1 MKKLFIILLILI
13 PVFAFADLGGGQ
25 RADNFKYTSTSDIVN
40 TTPVEIGVAKTGRK
54 YCVTGITVSNTDTSV
69 TTIVNLLD
77 GTTPIWH
84 CPATANG
91 GGCVVPFDPP
101 VCGTSNTA
109 LKVEAVT
116 TSAQVRVSVKGRLA
130 LDGE

>member
-1 MKKLFIILLILI
+1 MKKLLILLSVLI
-13 PVFAFADLGGGQ
+13 PSLATADLGGGQ
-25 RADNFKYTSTSDIVN
+25 RADDFKYTSTSDITN
-40 TTPVEIGVAKTGRK
+40 TTAVEVGAVKTGKK
-54 YCVTGITVSNTDTSV
+54 YCVTGLTVSNTDATV

-91 GGCVVPFDPP
+91 GGCVVSFDPP

-109 LKVEAVT
+109 LNVEAVT

-130 LDGE
+130 IDGE

>member
-1 MKKLFIILLILI
+1 MRTLLIYLVLLL
-13 PVFAFADLGGGQ
+13 PAMASADLGGGQ
-25 RADNFKYTSTSDIVN
+25 RADTFKYTSTSDIVD
-40 TTPVEIGVAKTGRK
+40 TTAVEVAAAKTGKK
-54 YCVTGITVSNTDTSV
+54 YCVTGLTVSNTDATV

-91 GGCVVPFDPP
+91 GGCVVSFDPP
-101 VCGTSNTA
+101 VCGTSSTA
-109 LKVEAVT
+109 LKVQAVT
-116 TSAQVRVSVKGRLA
+116 DSAQVRVSVKGRLA

>member
-1 MKKLFIILLILI
+1 MKKLLILLSVLI
-13 PVFAFADLGGGQ
+13 PSLAIADLGGGQ
-25 RADNFKYTSTSDIVN
+25 RADTFKYTSTSDIVN
-40 TTPVEIGVAKTGRK
+40 TTPVEVAVAKTGKK
-54 YCVTGITVSNTDTSV
+54 YCVTGFTVSNTDTSV

-91 GGCVVPFDPP
+91 GGCVVSFDPP
-101 VCGTSNTA
+101 ICGTSNTA
-109 LKVEAVT
+109 LNVEAVT

-130 LDGE
+130 IDGE

>member
-1 MKKLFIILLILI
+1 MKKLFIILLSFI
-13 PVFAFADLGGGQ
+13 PVMASADLGGGQ
-25 RADNFKYTSTSDIVN
+25 RADDFKYTSTSDITN
-40 TTPVEIGVAKTGRK
+40 TTAVEVGAAKTGKK

-69 TTIVNLLD
+69 ITIVNLLD

-84 CPATANG
+84 CPATSNG

-101 VCGTSNTA
+101 LCGTSNTA
-109 LKVEAVT
+109 LKVQAVT
-116 TSAQVRVSVKGRLA
+116 DSAQVRVSVKGRLA